1 MVTATP
7 ATSVRDVA
15 DLPLADTPLVPIR
28 GASGHGGD
36 PCPDARRRG
45 PIEGRGTGG
54 AGPRPGREGDA

>member
-28 GASGHGGD
+28 GGGRAGAA
-36 PCPDARRRG
+36 PPPPPPPAAAR
-45 PIEGRGTGG
+45 PY
-54 AGPRPGREGDA
+54 

>member
-28 GASGHGGD
+28 GASR
-36 PCPDARRRG
+36 PRRRPG
-45 PIEGRGTGG
+45 PAR
-54 AGPRPGREGDA
+54 AAARPY